1 MPYNRSGFRVVSWML
16 LLGAASLAMAR
27 EDAKTEV
34 DHSGTVR
41 GRPINRGYVLLNGRY
56 LPPPYVVAQ
65 RGHDLVINDH
75 VISAEGFAEWSGEEK
90 GRREDSAER
99 PGRRRAHG
107 QRKITTRVR
116 QHLHGDDLLI
126 VVEDK
131 LAGFVPESAA
141 WTVFDVLL
149 SDAPAEEKVQALVDE
164 GAGWIDDEGAGWID
178 DEEADWVDDEGADS
192 IDDEGADWIN
202 SAQWARIV
210 QSFEPTPELVQHVLP
225 LLEQYRAVVEANEA
239 AHHRLVFSAAFLSK
253 PVRYGATVAVMV
265 AVVMAMGSLLNSR
278 PEKQGRWRD
287 IDGSTDR
294 VAMVARNVG
303 LFAVLGGFDL
313 LLTIVPQQ
321 AGGFLEFNPL
331 GGQLSESPLFLAAFK
346 MTILL
351 AACLILV
358 TLRRYRGAQIA
369 SWWTCL
375 VYTVLTFRWLTYNSL
390 FLT

>member
-1 MPYNRSGFRVVSWML
+1 MSWIL

-27 EDAKTEV
+27 EDANTEV
-34 DHSGTVR
+34 DRAGTVR
-41 GRPINRGYVLLNGRY
+41 GRPINRGYVILNGRY
-56 LPPPYVVAQ
+56 LPPPYFVAQ

-75 VISAEGFAEWSGEEK
+75 VISVEGFAEPSGQEK
-90 GRREDSAER
+90 GRREDAPER

-116 QHLHGDDLLI
+116 QHLQWDDLLI
-126 VVEDK
+126 VIEDK

-141 WTVFDVLL
+141 WMVFDLLL
-149 SDAPAEEKVQALVDE
+149 SDAPTEEKVQALVDE
-164 GAGWIDDEGAGWID
+164 GAGWIDYDEP
-178 DEEADWVDDEGADS
+178 DW
-192 IDDEGADWIN
+192 IDDEGADWVN
-202 SAQWARIV
+202 SAQWAGIV

-225 LLEQYRAVVEANEA
+225 LVEQYKAVAEANEA
-239 AHHRLVFSAAFLSK
+239 AHHRFVFSAAFFST
-253 PVRYGATVAVMV
+253 PVRYGATVAVML

-278 PEKQGRWRD
+278 PEKHGRWRD
-287 IDGSTDR
+287 IDGSPDR
-294 VAMVARNVG
+294 VAMAARNVG

-313 LLTIVPQQ
+313 LLTIAPQQ
-321 AGGFLEFNPL
+321 TGGFLEFNPL
-331 GGQLSESPLFLAAFK
+331 SGQLTESPLLLAAFK
-346 MTILL
+346 MAILL

-369 SWWTCL
+369 SWWMCL